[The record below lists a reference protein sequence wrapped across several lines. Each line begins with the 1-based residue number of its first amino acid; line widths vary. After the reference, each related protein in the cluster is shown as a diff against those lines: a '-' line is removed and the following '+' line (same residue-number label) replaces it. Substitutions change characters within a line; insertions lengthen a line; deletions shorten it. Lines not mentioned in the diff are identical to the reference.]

1 MKNVSGDTAEN
12 VTNFSKQAKI
22 NHLFYIDGCHWN
34 IPYIYTVSKTQYT

>member
-1 MKNVSGDTAEN
+1 MKNVSGDVAKLAEN

-34 IPYIYTVSKTQYT
+34 IQYIFSG